1 MTARNAEL
9 CSMPPAAV
17 WHGLL
22 EHHNDAAML
31 TRPKGTVRV
40 VEWLPLRP
48 TETLTPVAAFADAE
62 SVSNQHQQSIILPN
76 SVIRPSATS
85 ATRA

>member
-1 MTARNAEL
+1 
-9 CSMPPAAV
+9 MPPAAV

-31 TRPKGTVRV
+31 MRPKGTIGV

-48 TETLTPVAAFADAE
+48 TETLTPVAAFA
-62 SVSNQHQQSIILPN
+62 VS
-76 SVIRPSATS
+76 
-85 ATRA
+85 